1 MIRRIQSKAS
11 VPTSAVDGG
20 THQSIARLD
29 ILMSALSTE
38 PRRGMRL
45 NEICRTTGLGK
56 ATAHRLLSGLV
67 AYRLADFD
75 EESQRYFV
83 GFKIFTWASGAAD
96 RYGLLTLARPSLERL
111 VERYQDAVYLTVR
124 SGDEAVCVERL
135 EGSYPI
141 KTLIFEVGS
150 RRPLGIGA
158 GSAAILA
165 ALPPTEQSSILARNA
180 KNRRAYDVSDDDLR
194 QIVTAARLNGYT
206 FVDGKIVPGIC
217 TVGAA
222 ISLESGDPIGAISI
236 SSISER
242 MAKDRRSDIASA
254 MLTEIKQ
261 MQHDNAPF
269 FQLQNRT
276 RLLAGL
282 PI

>member
-1 MIRRIQSKAS
+1 MIHRTQGKPPD
-11 VPTSAVDGG
+11 PTSAVDGG

-29 ILMSALSTE
+29 ILISALSTE

-45 NEICRTTGLGK
+45 NEICRATGLGK

-67 AYRLADFD
+67 AYRLADYD
-75 EESQRYFV
+75 EDSQRYFV
-83 GFKIFTWASGAAD
+83 GFKIFSWASGAAD
-96 RYGLLTLARPSLERL
+96 RYGLLTVARPTLERL

-141 KTLIFEVGS
+141 KTLIFQVGN

-165 ALPPTEQSSILARNA
+165 ALPEAEQSSILARNA
-180 KNRRAYDVSDDDLR
+180 KSRQAYNVSDDDLR
-194 QIVTAARLNGYT
+194 QIVTAAKLNGYT

-222 ISLESGDPIGAISI
+222 VTLESGDPIGAISI

-242 MAKDRRSDIASA
+242 MGKDRRSDITSE
-254 MLTEIKQ
+254 MLREIAQ
-261 MQHDNAPF
+261 MQRDHAPF
-269 FQLQNRT
+269 FQSQNRT